1 MTARETRP
9 SIADSTLF
17 ALAILIA
24 CGVMYALVARLA
36 LDGFPYSG
44 DEYSLF
50 LQADLFAHGLL
61 KAPAPAHAAWL
72 RVDHVIIDNWVH
84 SKYPPGAAALLALG
98 VRMGVPWI
106 VTPIEGVV
114 ALAVV
119 WITIR
124 FALGSRQALIG
135 LLVLGLAPLYAY
147 QAASFY
153 SHTTATMFLAFGF
166 ATVAAWSRSR
176 RSLWLWLCGVS
187 IGCAYLTRPIDAGL
201 FGLAMIALRSRR
213 ALLLAA
219 AGAAPLV
226 ALNFVYQ
233 KAQFGSPFLDGY
245 HVYQPTFAALY
256 GTTTALNPILPSH
269 IWNPTQIWNH
279 LDIYRAFIVDWT
291 VPGAVLLALFG
302 AFAIPGD
309 HPARQLRTF
318 SVALIATYVVALL
331 PTIADVDDGARP
343 RYLSITLVPV
353 AFLAAAGFAPA
364 CEALVA
370 RFGPRVRTA
379 VVALALLFA
388 PAQLATF
395 LIGHVPSVWQREGL
409 DRSVEQAGL
418 RNAVVVVRAQHPSR
432 YARNGGLF
440 DRSVLYLSAPA
451 TTSGETVAAAYPGKA
466 IWEAHEGEPWTLSRV
481 R

>member
-1 MTARETRP
+1 VTAREPRLPIVDATF
-9 SIADSTLF
+9 F
-17 ALAILIA
+17 AVAILIA
-24 CGVMYALVARLA
+24 CGAMYALVARLA

-72 RVDHVIIDNWVH
+72 RVDHVIIDDWVH

-98 VRMGVPWI
+98 VRAGVPWI
-106 VTPIEGVV
+106 VTPMEGVI

-124 FALGSRQALIG
+124 LSLGRRPALVG
-135 LLVLGLAPLYAY
+135 LAVLGLAPLYAY

-153 SHTTATMFLAFGF
+153 SHTTATMFLAFSF
-166 ATVAAWSRSR
+166 ASVAAWSRSR

-187 IGCAYLTRPIDAGL
+187 IGCAYLTRPIDAVL

-213 ALLLAA
+213 AVFLAA

-226 ALNFVYQ
+226 ALSFVYQ

-256 GTTTALNPILPSH
+256 GATAALNPILPSH
-269 IWNPTQIWNH
+269 IWNPTQLWNH
-279 LDIYRAFIVDWT
+279 VDIYRAFIVDWT
-291 VPGAVLLALFG
+291 IPGAILLALFG
-302 AFAIPGD
+302 AFAITGD

-331 PTIADVDDGARP
+331 PSIADVDDGARP
-343 RYLSITLVPV
+343 RYLSITLIPV

-379 VVALALLFA
+379 VVALALIFA
-388 PAQLATF
+388 PAQLAAF
-395 LIGHVPSVWQREGL
+395 LIGHVPLVWRREGL

-418 RNAVVVVRAQHPSR
+418 RDAVVVVRAQNPSR

-451 TTSGETVAAAYPGKA
+451 TTSGETVAAAFPGKA
-466 IWEAHEGEPWTLSRV
+466 TWEAHEGDPWTLTRV

>member
-1 MTARETRP
+1 VTEREPRF
-9 SIADSTLF
+9 SIVDSTLL
-17 ALAILIA
+17 AVAILIA
-24 CGVMYALVARLA
+24 CGAMYALVARLA

-72 RVDHVIIDNWVH
+72 RVDHVIIDDWVH

-98 VRMGVPWI
+98 VRAGLPWI
-106 VTPIEGVV
+106 VTPIEGVF

-124 FALGSRQALIG
+124 VSLGRRQALIG
-135 LLVLGLAPLYAY
+135 LAVLGLSPLYAY

-166 ATVAAWSRSR
+166 ASVAAWSRRR
-176 RSLWLWLCGVS
+176 RSLWLWLCGLS
-187 IGCAYLTRPIDAGL
+187 IGCAYLTRPIDAVL
-201 FGLAMIALRSRR
+201 FGLAIIALRSRR
-213 ALLLAA
+213 ALLIAA

-226 ALNFVYQ
+226 LLNFVYQ
-233 KAQFGSPFLDGY
+233 KAQFGSLFLDGY

-256 GTTTALNPILPSH
+256 GATTALNPILPAH
-269 IWNPTQIWNH
+269 IWNPTQLWNH

-309 HPARQLRTF
+309 EPARRLRNF
-318 SVALIATYVVALL
+318 SVALIACYVLALL
-331 PTIADVDDGARP
+331 PTIADADDGARP
-343 RYLSITLVPV
+343 RYLSITLIPV
-353 AFLAAAGFAPA
+353 AYLASAGFAPA

-370 RFGPRVRTA
+370 RFGPRVRTV
-379 VVALALLFA
+379 VVALALIFA
-388 PAQLATF
+388 PAQLAAF
-395 LIGHVPSVWQREGL
+395 LIGHVPLVREREGL
-409 DRSVEQAGL
+409 TRSVEQVGV
-418 RNAVVVVRAQHPSR
+418 RDAVVVVRAQHPSR

-451 TTSGETVAAAYPGKA
+451 ATRCETVAAAFPGRA
-466 IWEAHEGEPWTLSRV
+466 IWEAREGDPWTLTRV